1 MRNDQGE
8 TVAEDET
15 LDELIGSVFID
26 PERWADMDT
35 WHADVDRIRAERP
48 VARVDR
54 EGFTPFW
61 ALTRHSDIWNV
72 SRDNDR
78 FWNTA
83 NVVLGRDEDRE
94 RALAAGMPEPA
105 SLVQLDGHKHRA
117 HRAVT
122 ANWFKAGTIASR
134 QEQVD
139 AIADEFI
146 TRMRELGGE
155 CDFAADIAQPYTLRA
170 IMNIY
175 GVPRED
181 EELMLR
187 LTQGVFGAADPE
199 FMGDHSDPLEAVV
212 ASVMDFIGYFDAM
225 TEDRRACPADDL
237 ATVIAN
243 AQIDGAPMGDYER
256 LWYYIIVA
264 TAGHDTTSFALSGGM
279 EQLVRHPEQLR
290 ALGEDLSLLGNAA
303 DECVRWSTPVRHF
316 LRYAQESVSI
326 GDVTIPEGGRVLLSY
341 PAANRDPE
349 VFTDP
354 HSFDITRPD
363 AAKLLSFGVGAHF
376 CLGVHFARMEL
387 RAMLER
393 LATQLEHIEFAGE
406 PQWAK
411 ANFVSG
417 VKHLPVSYRFRD

>member
-1 MRNDQGE
+1 VNSDE
-8 TVAEDET
+8 TVE
-15 LDELIGSVFID
+15 ELSGSVFID
-26 PERWADMDT
+26 PERWADMDA
-35 WHADVDRIRAERP
+35 WYADVDRIRSQRP

-54 EGFTPFW
+54 EGFAPFW
-61 ALTRHSDIWNV
+61 ALTRHSDVWDV
-72 SRDNDR
+72 SRNNEL
-78 FWNTA
+78 WINTS
-83 NVVLGRDEDRE
+83 NVVLGRDADRE
-94 RALAAGMPEPA
+94 RAQAAGMPEPA
-105 SLVQLDGHKHRA
+105 SLVQLDGHKHRS

-122 ANWFKAGTIASR
+122 ANWFKAGTIAAR
-134 QEQVD
+134 QGQVD

-146 TRMRELGGE
+146 DKMRAMGGE

-175 GVPRED
+175 GVPRQD

-199 FMGDHSDPLEAVV
+199 FMGDHEDPLEAVV

-225 TEDRRACPADDL
+225 TEDRRRCPVDDL

-243 AQIDGAPMGDYER
+243 AEVDGAPMGDYER

-279 EQLVRHPEQLR
+279 EQLVRHPDQMA
-290 ALGEDLSLLGNAA
+290 ALATDPALVNNAA
-303 DECVRWSTPVRHF
+303 DECVRWATPVRHF
-316 LRYAQESVSI
+316 LRYATSDTSI
-326 GDVTIPEGGRVLLSY
+326 GGVDIPAGGRVLLSY

-349 VFTDP
+349 VFSDP
-354 HSFDITRPD
+354 HTFDITRPD
-363 AAKLLSFGVGAHF
+363 ASKLLSFGVGAHF

-393 LATQLEHIEFAGE
+393 LATQLDHVELAGE
-406 PQWAK
+406 PEWAT

-417 VKHLPVSYRFRD
+417 VKHLPITYRFGD

>member
-1 MRNDQGE
+1 MTDQE
-8 TVAEDET
+8 TVD
-15 LDELIGSVFID
+15 DLIGSVFID
-26 PERWADMDT
+26 AERWADMDT
-35 WHADVDRIRAERP
+35 WYSDVDRIRAERP
-48 VARVDR
+48 VARVER
-54 EGFTPFW
+54 AGFTPFW
-61 ALTRHSDIWNV
+61 ALTRHSDIWDV

-78 FWNTA
+78 FWNTS

-105 SLVQLDGHKHRA
+105 SLVQLDGAKHRS

-122 ANWFKAGTIASR
+122 ANWFKAGTIAAR
-134 QEQVD
+134 KDQVD

-146 TRMRELGGE
+146 ARMREMGGR

-199 FMGDHSDPLEAVV
+199 FMGDHDDPLEAVV
-212 ASVMDFIGYFDAM
+212 ASIMDFIGYFDAM
-225 TEDRRACPADDL
+225 TENRRRCPADDL

-243 AQIDGAPMGDYER
+243 AEVDGAPMGDYER

-279 EQLVRHPEQLR
+279 EQLVRDPEQLR
-290 ALGEDLSLLGNAA
+290 ALAADPSLVNNAA

-316 LRYAQESVSI
+316 LRYAQEDATVGGVEI
-326 GDVTIPEGGRVLLSY
+326 PAGDRVLLSY
-341 PAANRDPE
+341 PAANRDPD

-354 HSFDITRPD
+354 HTFDITRAD
-363 AAKLLSFGVGAHF
+363 ASRLLSFGVGAHF

-393 LATQLEHIEFAGE
+393 LAAQLEHIELAGE
-406 PQWAK
+406 PEWAR

-417 VKHLPVSYRFRD
+417 VKHLPVAYRFAD